1 MRQRKVSFSQANDR
15 ESTLTTSHRTIP
27 RRAALQANEEY
38 RRYMGDWW
46 GDAIKAEWEERKAD
60 PL

>member
-1 MRQRKVSFSQANDR
+1 MRAIA
-15 ESTLTTSHRTIP
+15 LTPYRTAAVLPP
-27 RRAALQANEEY
+27 RLTVPQANEEY
-38 RRYMGDWW
+38 RQYMGDWW